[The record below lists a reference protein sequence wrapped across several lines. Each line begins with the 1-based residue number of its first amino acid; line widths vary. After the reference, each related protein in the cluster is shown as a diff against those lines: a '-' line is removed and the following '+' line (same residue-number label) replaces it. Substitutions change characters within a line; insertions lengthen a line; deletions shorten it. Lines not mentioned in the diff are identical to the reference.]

1 MDLRRLTR
9 LDLLLVCDDL
19 GVEADERMETP
30 AIIKAINDSGNDD
43 KSIALAWEVIQE
55 PQERVRRV
63 RLRERR
69 ELRSERQREER
80 ENERKQEL
88 QELALRCER
97 HGREN
102 EREREREEKYEREK
116 AALIKEIQYC
126 DQLLAQRQ
134 RLSENSVNSTERK
147 YEEASSRFSPEAD
160 EKSSACEI
168 GCRLISK
175 GKRLAANDALVAIEA
190 VKGQSESDEVLCQQM
205 TVETARPAA
214 NKLAQL
220 PRVCVAGNVSEVAS
234 EGKGTVDATD
244 ASTHVEPD
252 VRAEVKCELSGAVEG
267 NSEDCELRSS
277 REYNC
282 IVQGSVRLSAS
293 LGSLERDDSVI
304 NHSDCARETAIDTD
318 GLCADSQRELG
329 NVVEGSSQECELS
342 YSSKACCIVPES
354 VELSA
359 SRGKVRVDLNVNHSD
374 CAGKRPIRADEMCTG
389 QHEAR
394 EGDMKASAK
403 RKRLKKKRRKDRKS
417 VINVAPPKM
426 ARNPN
431 GQGARKKV
439 RSSRTMLTHPER
451 SSHRSKGDREECSAR
466 TRTKGTR
473 QLSCSSFRSSFHSSA
488 CSWKKRKVAGRD
500 QVGSSDAVNR
510 VRVESGARGR
520 KLAVDRNVLG
530 ELIVNQP
537 FCCLLAAR
545 VAFRPRPPRVRL
557 KV

>member
-43 KSIALAWEVIQE
+43 KSIELAWEVIQE
-55 PQERVRRV
+55 PRERVRRV

-88 QELALRCER
+88 QELTLRCQR
-97 HGREN
+97 HDREKA
-102 EREREREEKYEREK
+102 REREREEKYEREK
-116 AALIKEIQYC
+116 AALIKAIQDC

-134 RLSENSVNSTERK
+134 RLSENSVGSTERK
-147 YEEASSRFSPEAD
+147 NKEVSRLSPEAD

-168 GCRLISK
+168 GCRLIGE
-175 GKRLAANDALVAIEA
+175 GKRLAANDALVATEA
-190 VKGQSESDEVLCQQM
+190 VKGGKESDEVLCQQM

-234 EGKGTVDATD
+234 EEKGTADQTE

-252 VRAEVKCELSGAVEG
+252 VRAEVKCELSDAVESSSRDG
-267 NSEDCELRSS
+267 ELRSP
-277 REYNC
+277 RENNC

-293 LGSLERDDSVI
+293 PDSLDRDGSVN

-318 GLCADSQRELG
+318 GLCADAQRELG
-329 NVVEGSSQECELS
+329 NVAEGSSQECELS

-359 SRGKVRVDLNVNHSD
+359 SRGRASVDLSENHSD

-394 EGDMKASAK
+394 GDMKVSAK
-403 RKRLKKKRRKDRKS
+403 RKCRKKKRSKDRKT

-426 ARNPN
+426 ARNPK

-439 RSSRTMLTHPER
+439 RSSRTMLTHRKR

-473 QLSCSSFRSSFHSSA
+473 QLSSSSFRSSFHSSA
-488 CSWKKRKVAGRD
+488 CSSKKRKVAGRD
-500 QVGSSDAVNR
+500 QVGSGDAVNR
-510 VRVESGARGR
+510 VCVESGARGR
-520 KLAVDRNVLG
+520 KLAGDRNVLG

-537 FCCLLAAR
+537 FCCSPAAR